1 MRRTKHVEELIE
13 DDEQKPDFDDMMNE
27 VQEEIEEHDAE
38 DAVVS
43 RALELVQLSEN
54 IDKATNTWINATLQL
69 ESAIR
74 KYNSAQT
81 ALGNAVDTIS
91 GKVDTINT
99 HIDNV
104 LKDAPTK
111 LKVSVRVDDV
121 DWKKIQ
127 DMFDKQH
134 EWMTTQMQKHIREVN
149 QMFYE
154 ERRRV
159 QKGTRSTTEPTSD
172 TMCSISSGSSLSLDS
187 LFSAWLSSRC
197 STVTTTGQSNL
208 MFIPPKSL
216 RNLA

>member
-1 MRRTKHVEELIE
+1 MRRTNNINKFIEEG
-13 DDEQKPDFDDMMNE
+13 EQKTDFDDMMYE

-38 DAVVS
+38 DAVIS
-43 RALELVQLSEN
+43 RAPELRQLSQN

-127 DMFDKQH
+127 DMFDKQRQ
-134 EWMTTQMQKHIREVN
+134 WMTAQMQKHIRQVN
-149 QMFYE
+149 EMFAD
-154 ERRRV
+154 ERKQVRNRYKEYDGTYLGHYV
-159 QKGTRSTTEPTSD
+159 QYFVWFFFAVGL
-172 TMCSISSGSSLSLDS
+172 CIFGLVIYLILDS
-187 LFSAWLSSRC
+187 HYHWSE
-197 STVTTTGQSNL
+197 
-208 MFIPPKSL
+208 
-216 RNLA
+216 